1 MAELRGIF
9 RKINIESLER
19 ILAIKI
25 SEVTLGTLL
34 VGIAIAAYTICFS
47 YFTIMND
54 YTFHTYGWDLGIFN
68 QAFWTTIHN
77 GKFFYYTGELMV
89 NPTGSFFG
97 IHFSPILFLLLPV
110 YALYPA
116 RQAFLVIQSVALALG
131 AVPLHKLTMRVL
143 NNRFASLVF
152 VFVYLLYPP
161 LQGINWFDFHTQCFL
176 PVFFFSAIYFL
187 EKQSWKGY
195 FLFIVLALMCEEHA
209 ALIVLFIGPL
219 VALRYRD
226 RLLSALKAKNLR
238 DTIFLVSVAT
248 SVLAVLWYLMTIWVR
263 NAFFPINP
271 AFVSLFNGARDWS
284 VLGVQNPIM
293 IPLYILQNPGR
304 AIIALNYD
312 FLLKISYL
320 LILFG
325 PLALRSFS
333 GTKYLLPTIPWFL
346 YALFSNY
353 PPYYLILNQYPAY
366 IIAFIFVA
374 AVYSINNGLIHDIK
388 AARKRLIAIFLCGLA
403 ASIIASPLS
412 PIVAFLY
419 PQFGPKLATP
429 RDQLIREVLA
439 YLPSNASVATHNNLF
454 PQVSSRLNAYALP
467 TIDPLWNADPNE
479 SRTFVDGILGKV
491 DYVLV
496 DTRSDPFA
504 SSVVFS
510 LMEKDHGFRVLVSAD
525 GVVLFKK
532 NYEGN
537 ATVLAPYIVTYDYT
551 SLAIYSGE
559 LATIN
564 DSSSR
569 LVLHFNGTLG
579 NTPMFWYGPRSLL
592 PPGTYNVTLR
602 LRVNGTGSL
611 FTLNICS
618 NDGQN
623 IILQKVLTGS
633 DFVASNTWQNQTF
646 TINLDKPLVDFEVR
660 AVDVSGQADIMLD
673 YINVKQIIP

>member
-9 RKINIESLER
+9 RKINIGNLER
-19 ILAIKI
+19 ILTIK
-25 SEVTLGTLL
+25 VFKVNLGTLL

-68 QAFWTTIHN
+68 QAFWTTLHN

-89 NPTGSFFG
+89 NPSGSFFG

-116 RQAFLVIQSVALALG
+116 RQTFLVVQSLALALG
-131 AVPLHKLTMRVL
+131 AVPLYKLTMHVL
-143 NNRFASLVF
+143 KNRFASLVF
-152 VFVYLLYPP
+152 VSVYLMYPP
-161 LQGINWFDFHTQCFL
+161 LQGINWFDFHAQCFL
-176 PVFFFSAIYFL
+176 PVFFFSAVYFL

-195 FLFIVLALMCEEHA
+195 FLFIALALMCEEHA

-226 RLLSALKAKNLR
+226 RLLSALKAKNFR

-263 NAFFPINP
+263 NAFFPTNP
-271 AFVSLFNGARDWS
+271 AFANALGATGNWA
-284 VLGVQNPIM
+284 VLGAQDPLM
-293 IPLYILQNPGR
+293 IPLYILLNPLR
-304 AIIALNYD
+304 AITALNYD
-312 FLLKISYL
+312 FLTKMGYL

-325 PLALRSFS
+325 PLALRPFY
-333 GTKYLLPTIPWFL
+333 GAKYVLPAIPWFF

-353 PPYYLILNQYPAY
+353 LPYYSILNQYPAY
-366 IIAFIFVA
+366 VIAFIFVA
-374 AVYSINNGLIHDIK
+374 AVYSMNNGLIHDFK

-403 ASIIASPLS
+403 ASMIASPLS

-429 RDQLIREVLA
+429 RDQLIHEVLA

-454 PQVSSRLNAYALP
+454 PQVSSRIDAYALP
-467 TIDPLWNADPNE
+467 TIDPLWSVNPGE
-479 SRTFVDGILGKV
+479 SKRFIDDILGRV
-491 DYVLV
+491 DYVLL
-496 DTRSDPFA
+496 DIKSDPFA
-504 SSVVFS
+504 SGVVFS
-510 LMEKDHGFRVLVSAD
+510 LLEKNHGFRVLVSAD

-532 NYEGN
+532 AYDGN
-537 ATVLAPYIVTYDYT
+537 ATVLAPYDVTYDYT
-551 SLAIYSGE
+551 NLAIYSGE
-559 LATIN
+559 LVTVS
-564 DSSSR
+564 DSNSR

-579 NTPMFWYGPRSLL
+579 HAPMFWYGPRSLL
-592 PPGTYNVTLR
+592 PPGIYNVTLR
-602 LRVNGTGSL
+602 LRVNGTGHL

-623 IILQKVLTGS
+623 IMLQKVLTGR
-633 DFVASNTWQNQTF
+633 DFASSNTWQNQTF
-646 TINLDKPLVDFEVR
+646 YIDLDKPLVDFEVR
-660 AVDVSGQADIMLD
+660 AVGVSSQADIMLD
-673 YINVKQIIP
+673 YINVRQITP